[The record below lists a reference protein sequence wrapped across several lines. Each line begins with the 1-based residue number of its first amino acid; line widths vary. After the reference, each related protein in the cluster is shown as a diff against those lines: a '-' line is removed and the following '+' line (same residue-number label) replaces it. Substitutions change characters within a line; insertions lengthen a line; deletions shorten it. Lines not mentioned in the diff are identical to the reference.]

1 MKTTSL
7 TLALCLFGV
16 MLGSCSSTQK
26 KAKNSQNQNQKK
38 TNNLEA
44 DWSDIDAVTSALDDP
59 SDAGLDSLEACLE
72 AAVGAGISTVLM
84 LGTLSQTS
92 VQERKAARLKILP
105 LVVVVL
111 TGAALVY
118 GTLDMPHF
126 GDENAPIHRH
136 VAPEYIAQNVGT
148 GDGTA
153 APRSDFGESIPNLV
167 TAAYWRIDWIFI
179 IHTSLNISF
188 VEILRLNISC
198 EINPSLK
205 INYFL
210 QI

>member
-1 MKTTSL
+1 MTAIAIILLRDLFAAVMVSGIFSL
-7 TLALCLFGV
+7 LSAALFVV
-16 MLGSCSSTQK
+16 M
-26 KAKNSQNQNQKK
+26 
-38 TNNLEA
+38 
-44 DWSDIDAVTSALDDP
+44 DAVDVAFT
-59 SDAGLDSLEACLE
+59 E

-92 VQERKAARLKILP
+92 VQERKAARLKLLP

-153 APRSDFGESIPNLV
+153 APRSDFGKAIPNLV
-167 TAAYWRIDWIFI
+167 TAVLAGYRGYDTMGELTVITTAGIGV
-179 IHTSLNISF
+179 LLL
-188 VEILRLNISC
+188 LRGRRREDLEDAIEEEEST
-198 EINPSLK
+198 
-205 INYFL
+205 
-210 QI
+210 